1 VCPTCTQSVDDAM
14 SELSAER
21 SAIRDVISVV
31 MLKQEIKKHEIKKIG
46 PTSLGWSK
54 KLLKISFQ
62 RERLETSLR
71 IYIERLLKDDV
82 TAQQQLFSPSD
93 DEDDDDGCADDGAE
107 PLATGSSD
115 ENLDATEEWF
125 NQKIQKIKK
134 RQRQYVA

>member
-1 VCPTCTQSVDDAM
+1 MCPTCTQSVDDAM

-21 SAIRDVISVV
+21 SAIRDVINVV

-54 KLLKISFQ
+54 KLLKLKT
-62 RERLETSLR
+62 ERLETSLR
-71 IYIERLLKDDV
+71 IYMERLLKDDV

-115 ENLDATEEWF
+115 QNLDATEEWF
-125 NQKIQKIKK
+125 HMLLL
-134 RQRQYVA
+134 